1 MHVLVKAPATAIP
14 ESIVVDVEGRKDGE
28 NVTVAD
34 LTFPADVEVE
44 TDPESIV
51 VVIATP
57 SSSAVEDAPAAEP
70 AADAEEA
77 SAE

>member
-57 SSSAVEDAPAAEP
+57 SSSAVEDAPAAEQ